1 MSIIFITLTVFLIA
15 FSGLAIGVIIS
26 DRAVKGSCGG
36 ISSLMGK
43 TSCEICALKDQCE
56 EKGVELCEDGVSS

>member
-1 MSIIFITLTVFLIA
+1 MSIVFITAGVFFIA
-15 FSGLAIGVIIS
+15 FCGLAVGVIIS

-36 ISSLMGK
+36 ISALMGK

-56 EKGVELCEDGVSS
+56 DSGVELCEDGPSC